1 VLEYVEGE
9 NLAARLKR
17 GSVPLDEA
25 LVIAGQ
31 IAAALEAAHEKGIIH
46 RDLKPGNVMV
56 RPDGSAKVL
65 DFGLARTA
73 DGPTSS
79 GAIAT
84 TADSPTV
91 TSPVVV
97 HSPTIPGV
105 ILGTAGYM
113 SPEQARGKA
122 LDKRSDIWSFGVVV
136 YECLTGVS
144 PFAGETV
151 SDSIGSILHREPDFS
166 LLPAGAPPV
175 VRHVLRRCLARDRAQ
190 RYRDIGDA
198 RLDLVAARDGP
209 SADADSAGLR
219 RVSTGRAGLIATT
232 LVLAGAMVVVTVA
245 SGLFKPA
252 SRIQS

>member
-1 VLEYVEGE
+1 MYPTSIGPYEIQRELGRGGMGEVYLARDTRLDRSVAIKSLPRDFTGDPDRVARFQREAKVLASLNHPNIAAIHGLEEFDGHRYLVLEYVEGE

-31 IAAALEAAHEKGIIH
+31 IAAAPEAAHEKGIIH

-122 LDKRSDIWSFGVVV
+122 LDKRSDIWSFGV
-136 YECLTGVS
+136 
-144 PFAGETV
+144 
-151 SDSIGSILHREPDFS
+151 
-166 LLPAGAPPV
+166 
-175 VRHVLRRCLARDRAQ
+175 
-190 RYRDIGDA
+190 
-198 RLDLVAARDGP
+198 
-209 SADADSAGLR
+209 
-219 RVSTGRAGLIATT
+219 
-232 LVLAGAMVVVTVA
+232 
-245 SGLFKPA
+245 
-252 SRIQS
+252 

>member
-151 SDSIGSILHREPDFS
+151 SDSIGSILHPEPDFS
-166 LLPAGAPPV
+166 LLPTRTPPGA
-175 VRHVLRRCLARDRAQ
+175 RHVLQRCLELDRRQ
-190 RYRDIGDA
+190 QYR
-198 RLDLVAARDGP
+198 AARASPLARAPTRTGP
-209 SADADSAGLR
+209 
-219 RVSTGRAGLIATT
+219 
-232 LVLAGAMVVVTVA
+232 
-245 SGLFKPA
+245 
-252 SRIQS
+252 